1 MKSHSKSMSLLSRVD
16 TCGLTVVLF
25 LVVTLPVFLDMTLPR
40 PVLVP
45 LSGFIPMKRLKNDS
59 VSSMCKN
66 QVVELN
72 PIKNTIKGRK
82 CIDVGL
88 KT

>member
-1 MKSHSKSMSLLSRVD
+1 MKSYSKSMGLLSRVE

-25 LVVTLPVFLDMTLPR
+25 SVVTLPR

-45 LSGFIPMKRLKNDS
+45 LSGFIPTKRLKNDS

-66 QVVELN
+66 QVVELHQIN
-72 PIKNTIKGRK
+72 NTIKGRK
-82 CIDVGL
+82 CVDVGL